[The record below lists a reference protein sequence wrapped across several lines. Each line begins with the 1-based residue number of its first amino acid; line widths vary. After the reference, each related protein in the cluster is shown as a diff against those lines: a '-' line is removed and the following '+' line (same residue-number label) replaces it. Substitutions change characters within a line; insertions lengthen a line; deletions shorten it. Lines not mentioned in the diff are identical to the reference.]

1 MHISTRCRTS
11 SLVSSRYVRPLRLS
25 AVLVCLCLLTLSTGC
40 VRTQTRYLPIPP
52 APIPA
57 TLLDDCPPP
66 VIPEHM
72 TWGDSVILNEK
83 LLLALEMCNQDKAAL
98 RQIEVMRK

>member
-1 MHISTRCRTS
+1 MHISKRCRTS
-11 SLVSSRYVRPLRLS
+11 SRVSSRYVRSLRLS
-25 AVLVCLCLLTLSTGC
+25 AVLVCLCLLALLTGC
-40 VRTQTRYLPIPP
+40 VRTQTKYLPIPP

-57 TLLDDCPPP
+57 ALLDDCPPP

-98 RQIEVMRK
+98 RQIEAMR

>member
-1 MHISTRCRTS
+1 MLSILARLAFVISITAALTS
-11 SLVSSRYVRPLRLS
+11 
-25 AVLVCLCLLTLSTGC
+25 C
-40 VRTQTRYLPIPP
+40 VRTQTKYLPILP

-66 VIPEHM
+66 VIPENM

-83 LLLALEMCNQDKAAL
+83 LLLALEMCNEDKAAL
-98 RQIEVMRK
+98 RQIEAMRK

>member
-1 MHISTRCRTS
+1 M
-11 SLVSSRYVRPLRLS
+11 
-25 AVLVCLCLLTLSTGC
+25 LVCLCLLTPLTGC

-57 TLLDDCPPP
+57 TLLDDCPAP
-66 VIPEHM
+66 VIPEQM

-83 LLLALEMCNQDKAAL
+83 LLLALEMCNQDKDAL
-98 RQIEVMRK
+98 RQINKIRQ